1 MRHMKI
7 MGPDVSLS
15 LSYTELP
22 IGATQIGPDP
32 NTMKTG
38 AWRFVR
44 PVITSKMPPCTGAC
58 PAAVDIRG
66 FIELMKNGFIEAALE
81 SYLEENPF
89 PAILGRVCMHPCET
103 ACNRGNFDEAISING
118 IENYIGGSTTQ
129 NLYCRQGNSKKIAV
143 VGSGPSGLS
152 CAYYSK
158 RLGYSVKI
166 FERDEKPGGIL
177 RYGIPEYR
185 LPKKILDKEIKKL
198 ASMGIDIQV
207 EKELGRNIKIEELRE
222 FDAIFIATGANSPV
236 GLDVPGIESEGV
248 SYGQDFLIKVATGE
262 IESFKKKAVVIG
274 GGNSA
279 IDVARTVLR
288 LGGKPGIYY
297 RRSREEMPAIENEI
311 VDAEREGIEIY
322 PLTAILRI
330 LSQQNTV
337 IGVEFI
343 RNEPGTTEKDG
354 RHTPVQVEG
363 TNYSVEADAVILAT
377 DEQTDLSF
385 LGDLLK
391 QEDRLVKINDSGQS
405 SDPKIFAGGDVVHSN
420 RSVVNAI
427 KDGKRAAIGI
437 DCYLRGLNETET
449 RRIMQSIRTNS
460 QGALSFNKYIYH
472 DFSTLDK
479 EVIPY
484 EDLNTYYF
492 MPEKRSNR
500 RELPVDS
507 RINNFTE
514 VRKRFSLKSAQKEA
528 KRCFSCGFC
537 KSCYNCFIFCPDG
550 SVNLDKNNPPVVI
563 DLDYCKGCGIC
574 AQECPTGVIR
584 MVQEE

>member
-1 MRHMKI
+1 MKI

-38 AWRFVR
+38 TWRFVR
-44 PVITSKMPPCTGAC
+44 PVVTPKMPPCTGAC
-58 PAAVDIRG
+58 PVAVDIRG
-66 FIELMKNGFIEAALE
+66 FIELTKNGLIEAALE

-103 ACNRGNFDEAISING
+103 ACNRGNFDEALSING
-118 IENYIGGSTTQ
+118 LENYIGDSTTEHP
-129 NLYCRQGNSKKIAV
+129 YCNQDNGKKIV
-143 VGSGPSGLS
+143 VIGSGPSGLS
-152 CAYYSK
+152 CAYFLK

-166 FERDEKPGGIL
+166 FEKDKRPGGIL

-207 EKELGRNIKIEELRE
+207 EKELGINFSFEELKE
-222 FDAIFIATGANSPV
+222 FNAIFIATGVNSPV
-236 GLDVPGIESEGV
+236 DLDVPGIESEGV
-248 SYGQDFLIKVATGE
+248 IYGQDFLRKVVTGE
-262 IESFKKKAVVIG
+262 IESFEKKTIVIG
-274 GGNSA
+274 GGNAA

-288 LGGKPGIYY
+288 LGGKPEIYY

-311 VDAEREGIEIY
+311 TDAEKEGVEIH
-322 PLTAILRI
+322 PLTTILKV
-330 LSQQNTV
+330 LSGQNKVT
-337 IGVEFI
+337 GAEFI
-343 RNEPGTTEKDG
+343 RNAPGAPEKDG
-354 RHTPVQVEG
+354 RHTPIQIEG
-363 TNYSVEADAVILAT
+363 TNYNVEADVVILAT
-377 DEQTDLSF
+377 GEQADLSF
-385 LGDLLK
+385 LGDVLIE
-391 QEDRLVKINDSGQS
+391 EDKLIKINDSGQS
-405 SDPKIFAGGDVVHSN
+405 SDPKVFAGGDVTHYD

-437 DCYLRGLNETET
+437 DCYLQGLNETET
-449 RRIMQSIRTNS
+449 RRIIQSIGTNN
-460 QGALSFNKYIYH
+460 QGALSFKKYIYN
-472 DFSTLDK
+472 DFSILDK

-492 MPEKRSNR
+492 KPEKRKSR

-507 RINNFTE
+507 RIDNFYE
-514 VRKRFSLKSAQKEA
+514 VRKRFSLKSALKEA
-528 KRCFSCGFC
+528 ERCFTCGFC
-537 KSCYNCFIFCPDG
+537 KLCYNCFIFCPDG
-550 SVNLDKNNPPVVI
+550 SVNFDENKPPVDI
-563 DLDYCKGCGIC
+563 NLDYCKGCGIC
-574 AQECPTGVIR
+574 AQECPTGVMR